1 MHPVMPDALSIA
13 SPPPGLQVS
22 QHLLVIDDQRLDRSI
37 TAHAAKS
44 AGFLATGA
52 ASIAE
57 TRNLLEA
64 GQRFDFVV
72 LDLSLGEEDGLE
84 ALPLLARYNPS
95 VIVVLASGFDGRIL
109 AASQRLTS
117 SLGLRV
123 AGALRKPILPTAL
136 QRILKQAPGA
146 LVQDPDAN
154 VRIAPERLR
163 LAIGDGQIR
172 PWFQPKTSLD
182 TGVIVGT
189 EALARWVQPD
199 GRSIPPAAFIP
210 VAEQNG
216 MIAELTDTM
225 LDQAL
230 RACARWRHTRPDCW
244 VAVNIS
250 PLLLDDPGLT
260 ERVEQRL
267 QQYGVP
273 PGALVLEITENKGIP
288 TTACATQ
295 ILTRLRIRGVN
306 LSIDDFG
313 TGHSSLLSL
322 IRMPF
327 NEMKID
333 QAFVREAIDS
343 RDSRKVVR
351 ASASLGREL
360 GLNVVAE
367 GVETELLAKLVE
379 DAGCHVGQGW
389 LYGRAVPPDVF
400 EAKLADSDAPAEIAE
415 AT

>member
-1 MHPVMPDALSIA
+1 MHRLMPDALTLD
-13 SPPPGLQVS
+13 SPVPGLQAT
-22 QHLLVIDDQRLDRSI
+22 QHVLVIDDQRLDRSI
-37 TAHAAKS
+37 TAHAATR
-44 AGFLATGA
+44 AGFLASGA

-95 VIVVLASGFDGRIL
+95 TIVVLASGFDGRIL
-109 AASQRLTS
+109 AASQRLAS
-117 SLGLRV
+117 SLGVRV
-123 AGALRKPILPTAL
+123 AGVLRKPILPTAL
-136 QRILKQAPGA
+136 QRLLKQAPDALIQDHGA
-146 LVQDPDAN
+146 DLQ
-154 VRIAPERLR
+154 IAPDRLR

-172 PWFQPKTSLD
+172 PWFQPKTSLT
-182 TGVIVGT
+182 TGAIVGT

-199 GRSIPPAAFIP
+199 GRSIAPAAFIP

-216 MIAELTDTM
+216 MIGDLTDAM

-230 RACARWRHTRPDCW
+230 RACARWRHMRPDCW
-244 VAVNIS
+244 VAVNLS
-250 PLLLDDPGLT
+250 PLLLDDPDLT
-260 ERVEQRL
+260 DRIERLL

-288 TTACATQ
+288 DTPCATK

-333 QAFVREAIDS
+333 QAFVREAVDS

-351 ASASLGREL
+351 ASATLGREL

-367 GVETELLAKLVE
+367 GVETEVMAKLVE

-400 EAKLADSDAPAEIAE
+400 EAKLADSQIPSEISAV
-415 AT
+415 T